1 MARCLVI
8 GANGFL
14 GARLSDAL
22 ARAGHDVTGFDRF
35 SRGIHAFSSP
45 DIAVVAGDFLNS
57 ADLAAALEGQDYVFH
72 FLSTTTPATADSEPT
87 VDLRTNVSQSVEL
100 LSLCVAAGVRRVFY
114 ASSGGA
120 IYGPQPRRVF
130 AEDTTLAP
138 VSPYGIGKLTVER
151 YLDYYAT
158 TAGLDAVALRISN
171 PYGPHANPA
180 KRQGIIPLTLD
191 RIRRGEPVVQVGDG
205 SMVRDYIHVDDLV
218 ARILR
223 MVETPP
229 RHRAYNLG
237 SGHGHSVAEVFAAI
251 RTAVGHDFE
260 ITVVP
265 KPATF
270 VDHVVLDVSRF
281 RREYGGDDDQ
291 TLIEGIAHTW
301 KEMATR

>member
-281 RREYGGDDDQ
+281 LAEYGGDDDQ

>member
-22 ARAGHDVTGFDRF
+22 AEAGHDVTGFDRY
-35 SRGIHAFSSP
+35 SRGSRAFSSP
-45 DIAVVAGDFLNS
+45 DIRIAAGDFLNT
-57 ADLAAALEGQDYVFH
+57 ADLTAAVEGQQYVFH

-87 VDLRTNVSQSVEL
+87 VDVRTNVSQSIEL
-100 LSLCVAAGVRRVFY
+100 LSLCVTAGVQRVFY

-120 IYGPQPRRVF
+120 IYGPQRRRVF
-130 AEDTTLAP
+130 DENTAPAP

-171 PYGPHANPA
+171 PYGPHASPA

-191 RIRRGEPVVQVGDG
+191 RIRRGESVIQVGDG

-223 MVETPP
+223 MVDTRP
-229 RHRAYNLG
+229 RYRAYNLG

-251 RTAVGHDFE
+251 RSVVGRDFDVA
-260 ITVVP
+260 VVP

-281 RREYGGDDDQ
+281 RREYGADDDR
-291 TLIEGIAHTW
+291 TLTEGIAHTW
-301 KEMATR
+301 TEMATR